1 MWEEKATGMLAWTL
15 QKQSQQRAVCNFED
29 MSEPGQG
36 EATKGVDA
44 A

>member
-1 MWEEKATGMLAWTL
+1 MLGWTL

-29 MSEPGQG
+29 MSEAGPG
-36 EATKGVDA
+36 EAGKGVDA